1 MHTDLLNHPI
11 SEHDFVAVCHG
22 AYKGTNVIKTGRV
35 VRLTKAQVR
44 VELSGTNN
52 EFNYKPEKIIVINE
66 QYKHNLSEYAE
77 KFI

>member
-11 SEHDFVAVCHG
+11 TKDDFVAVCHG
-22 AYKGTNVIKTGRV
+22 AYKGTNVIKTGIV

-44 VELSGTNN
+44 VEISGTTT
-52 EFNYKPEKIIVINE
+52 EFNYRPEKIIVINE
-66 QYKHNLSEYAE
+66 QYKYNLSEFAE